1 MKKHP
6 FDIISFGS
14 GALLLAVVVVTV
26 NPFSSKVDQ
35 FRWLL
40 PTMLFVVGLSVFAV
54 TVRSILSNQ
63 SKS

>member
-6 FDIISFGS
+6 FDVISFGS

-40 PTMLFVVGLSVFAV
+40 PTVLFVVGLSVFAV

>member
-40 PTMLFVVGLSVFAV
+40 PTVLFIVGLSVFAV

>member
-35 FRWLL
+35 FRWIL
-40 PTMLFVVGLSVFAV
+40 PTVLFVVGLSVFAA

>member
-14 GALLLAVVVVTV
+14 GALLLAAVVVTV

-40 PTMLFVVGLSVFAV
+40 PTVLFVVGLSVFAA

>member
-40 PTMLFVVGLSVFAV
+40 PTVLFVVGLSVFAV

>member
-40 PTMLFVVGLSVFAV
+40 PTVLFVVGLSVFAA

>member
-6 FDIISFGS
+6 FDMISFGS

-40 PTMLFVVGLSVFAV
+40 PTVLFIVGLSVFAV

>member
-14 GALLLAVVVVTV
+14 GALLLAAVVVTV

-40 PTMLFVVGLSVFAV
+40 PTVLFIVGLSVFAV